1 MKLLSSLFRYCY
13 EIITMSHVRCRIL
26 ARFIV
31 RFSAAELLTKS
42 IVTIFFLNKSRIFML
57 LLTNRYLEEWRG
69 KKGEKLHVLIF
80 HLYKE
85 TFRSNRIRN

>member
-1 MKLLSSLFRYCY
+1 
-13 EIITMSHVRCRIL
+13 
-26 ARFIV
+26 
-31 RFSAAELLTKS
+31 
-42 IVTIFFLNKSRIFML
+42 ML

-69 KKGEKLHVLIF
+69 EIGEKLHVLIF

>member
-1 MKLLSSLFRYCY
+1 
-13 EIITMSHVRCRIL
+13 MSHVRCRIL

-57 LLTNRYLEEWRG
+57 ILKDRYLEEWWG
-69 KKGEKLHVLIF
+69 KIGEKLDVLIF

>member
-1 MKLLSSLFRYCY
+1 
-13 EIITMSHVRCRIL
+13 
-26 ARFIV
+26 
-31 RFSAAELLTKS
+31 
-42 IVTIFFLNKSRIFML
+42 ML